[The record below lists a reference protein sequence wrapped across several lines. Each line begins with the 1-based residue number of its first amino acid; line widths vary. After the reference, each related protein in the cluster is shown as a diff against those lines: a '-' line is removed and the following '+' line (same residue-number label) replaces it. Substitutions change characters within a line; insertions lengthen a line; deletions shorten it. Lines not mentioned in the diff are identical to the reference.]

1 MEEVKVMTAHQAL
14 LLEMLK
20 DFDAVCRRHHISY
33 QLFAGTALGAVRH
46 HGFIPWD
53 DDVDVILVRSEYD
66 RLLTEAA
73 GDFDPERYY
82 VQRGNSAH
90 WPMQFSKL
98 RRNHTACIEKYH
110 PKDPLVH
117 QGVYID
123 IFPCDNL
130 SDLPLMRRLQ
140 FAASKAII
148 AKALYRKNERHIHSW
163 RKGRTMKKL
172 KSRLL
177 SILMATVM
185 LFGLLPLAAFADNN
199 GAAGI
204 PNCLYSYYYRTD
216 STIHSFDVR
225 DISRKLSQEMF
236 SVLSLYMERW
246 GMNDRRHQQLLALY
260 QLRMYLSVYFGVRK
274 SCATA
279 RERQILRK
287 YPWGGIEKQ
296 WSPYYSEIRCRLS
309 VCERI
314 KLLAAAL
321 RL

>member
-1 MEEVKVMTAHQAL
+1 MGEVKVLTAHQTL

-20 DFDAVCRRHHISY
+20 DFDAVCREHHISY

-53 DDVDVILVRSEYD
+53 DDVDVILMRSEYD

-82 VQRGNSAH
+82 VQRENSAH

-130 SDLPLMRRLQ
+130 SDRPLMRQLQ

-148 AKALYRKNERHIHSW
+148 AKALYARGYETDSAA
-163 RKGRTMKKL
+163 KKVFMQL
-172 KSRLL
+172 CRLL
-177 SILMATVM
+177 PRRALETLCIRRGDDRTA
-185 LFGLLPLAAFADNN
+185 LLTQLYGNWRALPSPSKRRCKEHAAIIDLERSYTHYLAAQQAMR
-199 GAAGI
+199 I
-204 PNCLYSYYYRTD
+204 
-216 STIHSFDVR
+216 DVYTR
-225 DISRKLSQEMF
+225 S
-236 SVLSLYMERW
+236 
-246 GMNDRRHQQLLALY
+246 
-260 QLRMYLSVYFGVRK
+260 
-274 SCATA
+274 
-279 RERQILRK
+279 
-287 YPWGGIEKQ
+287 
-296 WSPYYSEIRCRLS
+296 IR
-309 VCERI
+309 
-314 KLLAAAL
+314 
-321 RL
+321 

>member
-1 MEEVKVMTAHQAL
+1 MGEVKVLTAHQTL

-20 DFDAVCRRHHISY
+20 DFDAVCREHHISY

-53 DDVDVILVRSEYD
+53 DDVDVILMRSEYD

-82 VQRGNSAH
+82 VQRENSAH

-130 SDLPLMRRLQ
+130 SDRPLMRRLQ

-148 AKALYRKNERHIHSW
+148 AKALYARGYE
-163 RKGRTMKKL
+163 
-172 KSRLL
+172 
-177 SILMATVM
+177 
-185 LFGLLPLAAFADNN
+185 
-199 GAAGI
+199 
-204 PNCLYSYYYRTD
+204 TD
-216 STIHSFDVR
+216 S
-225 DISRKLSQEMF
+225 
-236 SVLSLYMERW
+236 
-246 GMNDRRHQQLLALY
+246 
-260 QLRMYLSVYFGVRK
+260 
-274 SCATA
+274 
-279 RERQILRK
+279 
-287 YPWGGIEKQ
+287 
-296 WSPYYSEIRCRLS
+296 
-309 VCERI
+309 
-314 KLLAAAL
+314 AAKKVFM
-321 RL
+321 